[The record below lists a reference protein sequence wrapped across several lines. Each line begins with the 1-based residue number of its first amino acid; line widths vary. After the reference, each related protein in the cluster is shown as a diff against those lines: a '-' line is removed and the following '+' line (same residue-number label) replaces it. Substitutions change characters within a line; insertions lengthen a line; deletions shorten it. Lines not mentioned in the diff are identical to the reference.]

1 MENRLLIQMKENQ
14 GMNICFL
21 FNDWDYMLFASKFI
35 YLLENS
41 PSDIVNQFKKN
52 VSEVWEYE

>member
-1 MENRLLIQMKENQ
+1 MKENQ

>member
-1 MENRLLIQMKENQ
+1 
-14 GMNICFL
+14 
-21 FNDWDYMLFASKFI
+21 MLFASKFI